1 MKLRTI
7 LCLAGM
13 ALWLGSCYYT
23 DRDIYF
29 VEPVPGDPP
38 ALTVATSLDTLSE
51 PEVVDSM
58 EIRYEVA
65 VENGEFFLLQAYVGN
80 VLLFASDSVENNFWL
95 FTADVPYPGLDTL
108 YMDFY
113 YSTNSNS
120 LADIVGA
127 EANISH
133 LAYGITFSEGTEP

>member
-1 MKLRTI
+1 MKLRTLI
-7 LCLAGM
+7 CLAGM
-13 ALWLGSCYYT
+13 TLWLGSCYYT
-23 DRDIYF
+23 DRDINY

-38 ALTVATSLDTLSE
+38 ILTVITSLDTLAE

-58 EIRYEVA
+58 LIRYEVV
-65 VENGEFFLLQAYVGN
+65 VENGEFYLMQAYVGN

-95 FTADVPYPGLDTL
+95 FTDDVPYLGTDTL

-120 LADIVGA
+120 LADLVGA
-127 EANISH
+127 EAYIEQ
-133 LAYGITFSEGTEP
+133 LVYGIKFSEGTEP